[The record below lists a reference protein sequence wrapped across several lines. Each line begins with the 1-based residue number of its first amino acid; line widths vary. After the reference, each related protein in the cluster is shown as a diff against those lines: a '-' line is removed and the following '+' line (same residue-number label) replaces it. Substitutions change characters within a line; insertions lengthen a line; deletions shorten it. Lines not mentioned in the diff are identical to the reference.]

1 MASEAAKLIVTVDL
15 PTPPLA
21 EDIAIIEST
30 PFIFF
35 ACEDI
40 FGRSGE
46 SISFPS
52 SLSTFGDSTLVFTLI
67 FAFSYISSWIIF
79 IISTSS
85 FFLACKAGF
94 DTTISMST

>member
-1 MASEAAKLIVTVDL
+1 MASAAARLIVTVDL

-30 PFIFF
+30 PLIFF

-46 SISFPS
+46 SISFS
-52 SLSTFGDSTLVFTLI
+52 SFSFSFGNSTLVFILI
-67 FAFSYISSWIIF
+67 FAFS
-79 IISTSS
+79 
-85 FFLACKAGF
+85 
-94 DTTISMST
+94 

>member
-1 MASEAAKLIVTVDL
+1 MQPFLASAAARLIVTVDL

-30 PFIFF
+30 PLIFF

-46 SISFPS
+46 SISFS
-52 SLSTFGDSTLVFTLI
+52 SFSFGNSTLVFILI
-67 FAFSYISSWIIF
+67 FAFS
-79 IISTSS
+79 
-85 FFLACKAGF
+85 
-94 DTTISMST
+94 